1 MLTDI
6 LADCFLPTNKITL
19 AQIVNHEKTI
29 FDKKIPW
36 KILYTNKIKK
46 TTELA

>member
-29 FDKKIPW
+29 FDKKNL
-36 KILYTNKIKK
+36 KNGFESAT
-46 TTELA
+46 